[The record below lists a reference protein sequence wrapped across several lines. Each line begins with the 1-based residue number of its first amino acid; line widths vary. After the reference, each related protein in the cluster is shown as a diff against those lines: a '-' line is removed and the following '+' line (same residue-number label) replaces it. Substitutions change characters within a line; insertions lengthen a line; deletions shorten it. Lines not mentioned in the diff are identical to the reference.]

1 MSQKQSLF
9 VIASYFKIYSKPEVS
24 ARYLMFKKVVITF
37 FGTSK
42 DEPLHQEIYK
52 IAETGGS
59 FDFLNALDEDI
70 YSDADLKLKV

>member
-1 MSQKQSLF
+1 
-9 VIASYFKIYSKPEVS
+9 
-24 ARYLMFKKVVITF
+24 MFKKVVITF

-59 FDFLNALDEDI
+59 FDFLNATDEDI